1 MTEKDNN
8 ATNNLYDKSKESD
21 LNWKPEFEE
30 FKKTWPMPEGTSEQ
44 EYLEA
49 FADYLQRPSIE
60 DQITDYIEQDAI
72 SQLQSIE
79 LTLEHCF
86 GGLEILEKYKSE
98 EADKDSEEYKMV
110 VKLQKAINKKARDTI
125 SGLSTEALTSN
136 RFEKVKGLQSLIK
149 GSNKDDLTD
158 RMFWDYYYKQED
170 KELDPSEYKFQP
182 IDLGDQLS
190 KAQVEYIQ
198 GLYARTVPVPS
209 EIFPRDPC
217 LVWCGAKDV
226 DGYSKHKPPKD
237 FKGSTLVHRFIYQ
250 AIHGE
255 LGDATI
261 DHACG
266 KVDCINPRHLR
277 LLDRATNKAYGDP
290 RKFMKGE

>member
-1 MTEKDNN
+1 MADED
-8 ATNNLYDKSKESD
+8 
-21 LNWKPEFEE
+21 WRPEFEA
-30 FKKTWPMPEGTSEQ
+30 FRKMLPEHTSE
-44 EYLEA
+44 EAALE
-49 FADYLQRPSIE
+49 FYIRHLESPSIE
-60 DQITDYIEQDAI
+60 EQLTEYAEQDSI
-72 SQLQSIE
+72 TKLQSIE
-79 LTLEHCF
+79 SRLEIFYQGLETLEAE
-86 GGLEILEKYKSE
+86 LSEIT
-98 EADKDSEEYKMV
+98 DKNSEEYKT
-110 VKLQKAINKKARDTI
+110 KTNLKSLINRGARNTI
-125 SGLSTEALTSN
+125 SELKTDALTSN
-136 RFEKVKGLQSLIK
+136 RFEKISGLQGLIK

-158 RMFWDYYYKQED
+158 RMFWDYWYRKED
-170 KELDPSEYKFQP
+170 EAIDPSQYKFQP

-266 KVDCINPRHLR
+266 RVDCINPRHLR